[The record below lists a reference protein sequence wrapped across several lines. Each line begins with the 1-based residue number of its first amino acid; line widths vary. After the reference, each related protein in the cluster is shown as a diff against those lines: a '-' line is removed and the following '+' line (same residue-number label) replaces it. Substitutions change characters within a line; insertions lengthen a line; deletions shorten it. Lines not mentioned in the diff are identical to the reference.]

1 MTIDRA
7 AEHPTPP
14 PRLHSADFLLLR
26 IDALGILNALRR
38 LAQIPWPRKLWLT
51 TLAAI
56 IVYYGTLLIISELR
70 LGTRLAPHHAAMVLT
85 TILLFSLV
93 IGITAGRT
101 AAQRRQRMIAAPWL
115 AAQPL
120 SNRQIARSIRTAL
133 IADVITHTALFAL
146 FLATLPRPP
155 HIIPNGTMP
164 AACLI
169 TFLAAFAIAAR
180 QAAPR
185 PSSSPRTTTEAPR
198 SLPRP
203 LEPLDSRRPAH
214 LGAWALQPRLRP
226 ILTALPLSFIVSIGI
241 ATASAHAAAAPTVAP
256 ALAIII
262 PVTLLIIALET
273 SPILSPV
280 LRTSPLRYRDAV
292 LGLLRLPIVLAALW
306 LALFDA
312 LARAARWMSLP
323 LIGFTLTAALGLGT
337 LYALTALS
345 LPKSGRAAVAFYLI
359 ALLLVGDQY
368 AELQNFGFLIM
379 ALILLPMALRAR
391 AAYRHGD

>member
-1 MTIDRA
+1 VTIDHA

-14 PRLHSADFLLLR
+14 PRLRTADFLLLR

-56 IVYYGTLLIISELR
+56 IIYYGTLLIISELQI
-70 LGTRLAPHHAAMVLT
+70 GARLAPHHAAMVLT
-85 TILLFSLV
+85 TILLFSLL
-93 IGITAGRT
+93 IGITAGRN
-101 AAQRRQRMIAAPWL
+101 AAQRRQRMIGAPWL
-115 AAQPL
+115 AILPL

-133 IADVITHTALFAL
+133 IADAITHAALFTL
-146 FLATLPRPP
+146 LLATLPKPP
-155 HIIPNGTMP
+155 QIIPTGTMP

-185 PSSSPRTTTEAPR
+185 TSSSPRTTIAAPNP
-198 SLPRP
+198 LPRP

-226 ILTALPLSFIVSIGI
+226 ILTALPLSFIVSVGV
-241 ATASAHAAAAPTVAP
+241 ATAAAQAAAAPTVAP
-256 ALAIII
+256 ALAIIM

-273 SPILSPV
+273 LPILSPV
-280 LRTSPLRYRDAV
+280 LRTSPLGYRHAV
-292 LGLLRLPIVLAALW
+292 IALLRLPIVLAASW

-312 LARAARWMSLP
+312 LAHAARWMSPP
-323 LIGFTLTAALGLGT
+323 LIGFTLIAALGLGT

-345 LPKSGRAAVAFYLI
+345 LPRSGRSAVAFYLI